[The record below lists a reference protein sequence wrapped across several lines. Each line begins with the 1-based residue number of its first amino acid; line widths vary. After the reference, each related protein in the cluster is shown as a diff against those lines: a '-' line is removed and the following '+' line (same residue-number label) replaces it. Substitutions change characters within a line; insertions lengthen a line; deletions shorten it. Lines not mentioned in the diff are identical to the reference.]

1 MCWCKSLYICIQL
14 GRACSTICIYF
25 IYLIICIYLYKHTVT
40 YYTYWYIYIY
50 IYCVAQTVHA
60 ENTGNGNDHV
70 CSKSF
75 WTSYLKCT
83 SGQFQ
88 YFANIKDAIPS
99 NKSLGHYKLLH
110 RTLFQ
115 PGHPSRWGVYKL
127 NCLERLPQFS
137 PGAPELDAWL
147 VSDKEVTQRSKQFKV
162 SVHSLNPTKK
172 LVLQRLRAISDW
184 SIPSIS
190 HVVLPNRLCVRHVLS
205 PAEKSFQVTPF
216 KEETCQA
223 AF

>member
-1 MCWCKSLYICIQL
+1 M
-14 GRACSTICIYF
+14 
-25 IYLIICIYLYKHTVT
+25 YKRTVT
-40 YYTYWYIYIY
+40 YYTYWD

-75 WTSYLKCT
+75 WASYLKCT

-88 YFANIKDAIPS
+88 YFENIKDTIPS

-172 LVLQRLRAISDW
+172 LVLQRLRAISKKK
-184 SIPSIS
+184 SQFGTSPFVVFCCCFFPIGPS
-190 HVVLPNRLCVRHVLS
+190 LPS
-205 PAEKSFQVTPF
+205 AMWF
-216 KEETCQA
+216 CQTTSA
-223 AF
+223 CAMF